1 MHRSKQAKDS
11 IRQRFCRAAPS
22 YDRYAHIQRQSAAW
36 LVAQLTH
43 SPRRILEIGC
53 GTGNL
58 TTLLAQRFP
67 AAVIDA
73 VDFADTM
80 LVQAR
85 NKVGQEERI
94 RFHCADAE
102 CFIRTCQAH
111 YDLVASNATLQWFAD
126 LPTTFG
132 QIARLLRPDG
142 MAVLSLFGPASFREL
157 ARAMRAVVD
166 PHIRLPAESF
176 CAVHE
181 AAAFARR
188 FFAEVEVTSHLVQ
201 RRYETFFDILEHISK
216 TGTGGYHDKVPRLG
230 RALLQDLDKWFVE
243 QGGYTITY
251 EIYILRC
258 QVDGRGEE

>member
-1 MHRSKQAKDS
+1 MHRSEQAKDS
-11 IRQRFCRAAPS
+11 IRQRFCRAAAS

-36 LVAQLTH
+36 LVAQLSDT
-43 SPRRILEIGC
+43 PRRILEIGC

-67 AAVIDA
+67 AAGIDA

-85 NKVGQEERI
+85 NKVGKEERI

-102 CFIRTCQAH
+102 RFLRTSRAH

-126 LPTTFG
+126 LPATFG
-132 QIARLLRPDG
+132 QVARLLRPGG
-142 MAVLSLFGPASFREL
+142 MAVLSLFGPASFQEL
-157 ARAMRAVVD
+157 AAAMRAVVD

-176 CAVHE
+176 CAAPE
-181 AAAFARR
+181 AEAFARQA
-188 FFAEVEVTSHLVQ
+188 FSEVEVTSHLVQ
-201 RRYETFFDILEHISK
+201 RRYDTFFDILEHISK
-216 TGTGGYHDKVPRLG
+216 TGTGGYHHKVPRLG
-230 RALLQDLDKWFVE
+230 RALLQGLDQWFVE

-258 QVDGRGEE
+258 RAHNRKGE